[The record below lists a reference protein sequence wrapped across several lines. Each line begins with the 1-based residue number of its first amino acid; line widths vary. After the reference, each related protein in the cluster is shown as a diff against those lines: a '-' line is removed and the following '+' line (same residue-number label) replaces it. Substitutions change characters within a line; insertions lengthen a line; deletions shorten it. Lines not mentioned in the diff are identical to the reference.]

1 MIDAEVD
8 VFDSVYKAVQFL
20 FPEGCFTSEY
30 TPSPPALPHACLKEE
45 DNYTDDNLQDSSGN
59 ERFANLMY
67 TANVYAEDKF
77 QCRKLMNAIDTKM
90 QALGFRRM
98 SLRPVDNA
106 ADTSIYR
113 IVAQWRGKVNQDKTI
128 FRF

>member
-1 MIDAEVD
+1 MIDVETD
-8 VFDSVYKAVQFL
+8 VFDFVYQAVHDL

-45 DNYTDDNLQDSSGN
+45 DNYTDDKLQDTADG
-59 ERFANLMY
+59 ERFGNVLY

-90 QALGFRRM
+90 QSLNFRRFSM
-98 SLRPVDNA
+98 RPIDNA

-113 IVAQWRGKVNQDKTI
+113 IVAQWRGKVNQDKTV
-128 FRF
+128 FRL